1 MSLKSWIHA
10 LTAPNTI
17 SKLDFKTSKEIKLVL
32 LVNHELKMGKGK
44 IAAQVGHASV
54 KAALNASARHPDLMQ
69 GWLNNG
75 QPKVVLKVQ
84 KTAELE
90 QIIELAKENNLE
102 INTIRDAGKTQIP
115 PNSLTV
121 VAIGPDFSEKINV
134 VSKDLK
140 LL

>member
-1 MSLKSWIHA
+1 MSLRSWIHA
-10 LTAPNTI
+10 LTAPKNT
-17 SKLDFKTSKEIKLVL
+17 SSLDIETLNDVKLVL

-54 KAALNASARHPDLMQ
+54 KAVLTPSKKDSAKIQ
-69 GWLNNG
+69 AWLKQG

-84 KTAELE
+84 KTSELE
-90 QIIELAKENNLE
+90 DLIRISKENNLQVN
-102 INTIRDAGKTQIP
+102 IIRDAGKTQIA

-121 VAIGPDFSEKINV
+121 VAIGPDSKEKIDLFT
-134 VSKDLK
+134 KELK